1 MCPDDAALRA
11 LESIPGFPALV
22 KKFLQIGLEQMQYGI
37 NMASTIRL
45 SPTQLPDL
53 YKHLP
58 PICKRLGIAEPEFYL
73 EMNPQPNAW
82 TFGDTKIYRD
92 SHLQS
97 FNGTLVNRY
106 IKIAN
111 AAYTS
116 IHLQRALLPSLAIDV
131 LPHALC
137 AIVILGASQSQKIIE
152 AAVSRIGRVSS
163 RQITSRI

>member
-92 SHLQS
+92 SHL
-97 FNGTLVNRY
+97 
-106 IKIAN
+106 IP
-111 AAYTS
+111 S
-116 IHLQRALLPSLAIDV
+116 I
-131 LPHALC
+131 
-137 AIVILGASQSQKIIE
+137 
-152 AAVSRIGRVSS
+152 
-163 RQITSRI
+163 